1 MKEEKISIYRVL
13 PILGMTISSLATC
26 VILCF
31 INKLEIDQIICVAFV
46 TIAFLPILILELT
59 YERRR
64 EMLGENTQT
73 NYKRAWIGFLLTCLI
88 MLGISFMPEFFRPV
102 LILPLV
108 MSAFS
113 NDSMGLITG
122 LYFNVLLTITTGG
135 SFYELL
141 AYIMLVLIGGMLSKM
156 LKHVEYRLFVGLIFL
171 FSSVLFPNIFYY
183 FVNESI
189 SFANLGLGMING
201 LVIAIYVIAFYP
213 NVRER
218 TRREKHY
225 YYGDILADDYIQ
237 VREVQNYS
245 MSEYNHARKVS
256 DIAFKYALRLDL
268 DADLAAAGGFYYRL
282 GRWEGDPPIENGVR
296 KANEL
301 CFPDELVQILREY
314 NAMEDIPSTPESAL
328 IHMIDASLIKMELL
342 EAEVGTSQ
350 WNREILIYQTLN
362 DFSTAGC
369 YDKSGLSINT
379 FIKIREWL
387 AKEELL

>member
-13 PILGMTISSLATC
+13 PILGMVISALIAC

-73 NYKRAWIGFLLTCLI
+73 NFKRAWIGFLLTCLI

-113 NDSMGLITG
+113 NDSLGLITG

-141 AYIMLVLIGGMLSKM
+141 AYIMLVLIGGMMSKM
-156 LKHVEYRLFVGLIFL
+156 LKHVEYRLFIGLIFL

-314 NAMEDIPSTPESAL
+314 NAMDEIPSTPESAL

>member
-13 PILGMTISSLATC
+13 PILGMVISALAAC
-26 VILCF
+26 GILCF
-31 INKLEIDQIICVAFV
+31 MNKLEIDQMICVAFV

-73 NYKRAWIGFLLTCLI
+73 NFKRAGKGFLLTCLI

-113 NDSMGLITG
+113 NDIMGLVTG

-141 AYIMLVLIGGMLSKM
+141 AYIMLVLVGGMLSKY
-156 LKHVEYRLFVGLIFL
+156 LKYMEYRLFVGLIFL

-189 SFANLGLGMING
+189 TFANLGLGMING

-213 NVRER
+213 NIRER

-225 YYGDILADDYIQ
+225 YYGDILSDDYVQ
-237 VREVQNYS
+237 VKEVQNYS
-245 MSEYNHARKVS
+245 ISEYNHARKVS

-301 CFPDELVQILREY
+301 CFPEELIQILREY
-314 NAMEDIPSTPESAL
+314 NATDDLPSTPESAL

-342 EAEVGTSQ
+342 ESEVGTSQ

-369 YDKSGLSINT
+369 YDKCGLSINA

-387 AKEELL
+387 AKEEL

>member
-13 PILGMTISSLATC
+13 PILGMAFSALVAA
-26 VILCF
+26 VILCL

-46 TIAFLPILILELT
+46 AVAFVPIMVFELT

-64 EMLGENTQT
+64 DMISNNTQT
-73 NYKRAWIGFLLTCLI
+73 TYKRAMTGFIICCLI

-113 NDSMGLITG
+113 NDSLGLITG
-122 LYFNVLLTITTGG
+122 LYFNVLLAFTTGG

-141 AYIMLVLIGGMLSKM
+141 TYTMLVLIGGMLSKM
-156 LKHVEYRLFVGLIFL
+156 LKHMEYRLYIGLIFL
-171 FSSVLFPNIFYY
+171 FSSILFPNIFYY

-189 SFANLGLGMING
+189 SLTNLMFGIGNG
-201 LVIAIYVIAFYP
+201 IIIAIYVIAFYP

-218 TRREKHY
+218 TKREKHY
-225 YYGDILADDYIQ
+225 YYGDILTDDYVQ
-237 VREVQNYS
+237 VREVRNYS
-245 MSEYNHARKVS
+245 SSEYYHARKVS
-256 DIAFKYALRLDL
+256 EIAYKYAVRLDL

-296 KANEL
+296 KANQL
-301 CFPDELVQILREY
+301 CFPDPLVQILREY
-314 NAMEDIPSTPESAL
+314 NATDELPSTPESAL
-328 IHMIDASLIKMELL
+328 IHIIDALLIKLELL
-342 EAEVGTSQ
+342 DVEVGTSQ
-350 WNREILIYQTLN
+350 WNKEVLIHQTLN
-362 DFSTAGC
+362 EFSSAGY
-369 YDKSGLSINT
+369 YDKSGLSMNA
-379 FIKIREWL
+379 FLKIREWL